1 MISIVVFVCC
11 VLPQHGVNV
20 IEMNFTKRN
29 YKQLSLFVVV
39 CIVVLCFVKSWTQT
53 EELYSYNRERPKR
66 EDFRDVTFNEEKP
79 VPHKEIPP
87 PVPVAPVVRTKTDEN
102 RQLAEAQHRIRELE
116 AKLRRLEL
124 RVPQRYPDVK
134 FLNYRSRK
142 RILVTGGA
150 GFVGSHLVDQLMLA
164 GHEVIVVDNFF
175 TGRKRNVE
183 HWIGHEN
190 FELIHHDIVN
200 PLFIEVDE
208 IYHLA
213 SPASP
218 PHYMYNPVKTIKT
231 NTVGTINMLGLAKR
245 VGARVL
251 IASTSEV
258 YGDPEVHPQP
268 ESYWGHVNPIGPRAC
283 YDEGKR
289 VAETLSYAY
298 AKQERVDVRV
308 ARIFNT
314 YGPRMHMNDGR
325 VVSNFILQ
333 ALRNETITVYGHGKQ
348 TRSFQY
354 VSDLVDGLIA
364 LMASNYT
371 QPINLGNP
379 TEHTIDEFAVII
391 KELVGGPSQIQQV
404 AAVEDDPQR
413 RKPDITRAKKY
424 LGWEPKV
431 PLSMGLRKTVKYFS
445 RELQRTSHAER
456 NVYTPDVAMMRETE
470 DDDVTLHID
479 DP

>member
-1 MISIVVFVCC
+1 M
-11 VLPQHGVNV
+11 
-20 IEMNFTKRN
+20 
-29 YKQLSLFVVV
+29 
-39 CIVVLCFVKSWTQT
+39 
-53 EELYSYNRERPKR
+53 
-66 EDFRDVTFNEEKP
+66 
-79 VPHKEIPP
+79 
-87 PVPVAPVVRTKTDEN
+87 A
-102 RQLAEAQHRIRELE
+102 LE
-116 AKLRRLEL
+116 ARIPRAF
-124 RVPQRYPDVK
+124 PNVK
-134 FLNYRSRK
+134 FLSYHSKK

-150 GFVGSHLVDQLMLA
+150 GFVGSHLVDRLMLQ

-183 HWIGHEN
+183 HWSGHEN
-190 FELIHHDIVN
+190 FELIHQDIVN

-231 NTVGTINMLGLAKR
+231 NTIGTINMLGLAKR

-268 ESYWGHVNPIGPRAC
+268 ETYWGHVNPIGPRAC

-289 VAETLSYAY
+289 VSETLSYAY
-298 AKQERVDVRV
+298 AKHEKVSVRV

-314 YGPRMHMNDGR
+314 YGPRMHMDDGR

-333 ALRNETITVYGHGKQ
+333 ALRNETITVYGHGNQ

-364 LMASNYT
+364 LMACNYT

-379 TEHTIDEFAVII
+379 IEYSIEEFALII
-391 KELVGGPSQIQQV
+391 RNLVGGKNSIKKTK
-404 AAVEDDPQR
+404 AVEDDPQR
-413 RKPDITRAKKY
+413 RKPDISRAKLY
-424 LGWEPKV
+424 LNWEPKV
-431 PLSMGLRKTVKYFS
+431 RFY
-445 RELQRTSHAER
+445 
-456 NVYTPDVAMMRETE
+456 
-470 DDDVTLHID
+470 
-479 DP
+479 